1 MLAETPTG
9 GSSLE
14 AGTHME
20 EATQFSLNVSKL
32 KYSPPKNYLL
42 EYEEGIYRFITSR
55 SQYLASVLPKNQ
67 YGTYL
72 SHINSNVKLE
82 EISFVAEQGKI
93 TAILGPNKQERKT
106 LINLIATKVI
116 NGEAEGDIVMQGVTD
131 GTLSYSKHMAFVPRK
146 SLYIPGL
153 TYYEMIY
160 YAAELRCSAYV
171 TDKSSSWSI
180 FIRKRVEE
188 VLDIMDLQ
196 SCRSNVIPE
205 YPVTRGEHGCEL
217 RRLNI
222 ATEIVTFPHLIA
234 IEDPTLD
241 LELPYALKIYGRLKL
256 LARRGH
262 AIVCTMDKPSSIVYS
277 QLDHVVLIAGGY
289 SITSVPAMS
298 IESYFTDKDLGYSR
312 RKGTDL
318 IDFVYDIASGVER
331 STTRRVADSSFA
343 LHEKFEVSS
352 YYKKPSVVDGFSYS
366 ALPTEQGLK
375 YYGYKIDGPSL
386 LAYRTY
392 IALCRALRVK
402 FREIEI
408 IKKTFGSSIL
418 VGLVVGYLQW
428 NQGSY
433 GIYTMTIV
441 QVPYPQTANITAVLF
456 FISIFVFVQQALNVH
471 VICKKFEQFRTEQ
484 LVKCT
489 PTLSFVI
496 ATALSEGP
504 FVVFSAFIFAN
515 LIYWMTS
522 MNNGSDN
529 YFYFCNVLVMVSLV
543 GLSTTAMMTGVLRR
557 EFVVRDMYLLF
568 SFLMVLISGF
578 PFQLPGVRDYIA
590 DIAVINPTRWAFE
603 ALMKWK
609 FGQHYEDGNYYITP
623 FGFNTFND
631 GHVFEIQFNFIVFA
645 IVVLVLSLL
654 PKPNV
659 LKRRDIYKNAI
670 DTSRMST
677 DSFDGTNMPAPRT
690 SEMVK
695 PLLFTRESSI
705 VSNKSRLSV
714 TVSQQG
720 ESAVS
725 RGGTVSFQNINY
737 YLNDYSRGSKNSTK
751 VLDNVSGQFDWGKL
765 SMVLGSTGSGKST
778 LLRVLA
784 GEKPT
789 RNADVTGS
797 LTVDNKE
804 IDYSIPIYQRAAFVG
819 INDDFHRD
827 ITVEETLTYAMMLR
841 CYNRLGLKA
850 VKENVDKTL
859 EILQLDKVRKSKTKY
874 LLRGERRRL
883 SIGEEIVAGPSILF
897 IDEPTT
903 GLGELEE
910 SVMLRLFR
918 EMVNQ
923 DKTVIATLH
932 QPSAKAY
939 ELFDTLLLLSK
950 GQVIYH
956 GPASDATKYFTSAPC
971 KFVYANYNNPAD
983 FLMDL
988 ASNHVHDSTG
998 SYVSTSELAR
1008 AYSTSEIALKIANAH
1023 RVANNGRASG
1033 NSSNSSNP
1041 MRFSEIDS
1049 DKGVSDSSNIHYQ
1062 QQSIAGMLLDY
1073 FYSFNRA
1080 AICETMFK
1088 VEILT
1093 YRSFKS
1099 LFARKKLLLGT
1110 IILHILLACILGW
1123 ILGDSYGEIYNV
1135 TSFFAVGTLLLMI
1148 ANIQLAYY
1156 MVVSQRIFLKENSR
1170 QLYNI
1175 FPHWVNHTLPV
1186 TLLKIVNAAIY
1197 AAITRNIL
1205 NLDDDPDVAGFYYYS
1220 TMASV
1225 VCAFYIAE
1233 CIISFTPD
1241 VRVAYLSIPAVA
1253 FSHFTFSGLF
1263 IKYQSLPSWLAPWM
1277 PSVSIIRWAL
1287 QGEFINEFDPQRCT
1301 ISPECQT
1308 GACELCTFPTIE
1320 GNTVTYSTWDA
1331 LLTLFGWG
1339 GKTKY
1344 FCASII
1350 ILWLVLYKVLAYIGC
1365 GCSIV
1370 YFRRSNQVKYDID
1383 E

>member
-1 MLAETPTG
+1 MMAQIT
-9 GSSLE
+9 SSLE
-14 AGTHME
+14 AGTNKEE
-20 EATQFSLNVSKL
+20 EAISFSLNVSKL
-32 KYSPPKNYLL
+32 KYTPPKNHLL
-42 EYEEGIYRFITSR
+42 EYEESFYQSITKTSK
-55 SQYLASVLPKNQ
+55 YLASIWPKNQ

-72 SHINSNVKLE
+72 SKINSNVKLE

-116 NGEAEGDIVMQGVTD
+116 NGEAEGDIVMQGVSN
-131 GTLSYSKHMAFVPRK
+131 GSLNYSKHMAFVPRK

-160 YAAELRCSAYV
+160 YAAELRCIALV
-171 TDKSSSWSI
+171 TGKSSLSWGV

-196 SCRSNVIPE
+196 SCRNNIIPE

-222 ATEIVTFPHLIA
+222 ATEIVTFPQLIA

-241 LELPYALKIYGRLKL
+241 LELSYALKIYSRLKL
-256 LARRGH
+256 LAQRGH
-262 AIVCTMDKPSSIVYS
+262 AIICTMDKPSSILYN

-289 SITSVPAMS
+289 SIASVPATS
-298 IESYFTDKDLGYSR
+298 LESYFTDKDLGYTR

-318 IDFVYDIASGVER
+318 LDFVYDIASGVER
-331 STTRRVADSSFA
+331 STTRRVADAPFT
-343 LHEKFEVSS
+343 LHEKFELSS
-352 YYKKPSVVDGFSYS
+352 YYKKPCVINGFSYS
-366 ALPTEQGLK
+366 ALPNEHGQK
-375 YYGYKIDGPSL
+375 CFGYKIDGPSI

-418 VGLVVGYLQW
+418 IGLAVGYLQW

-433 GIYTMTIV
+433 GVYTMTIV
-441 QVPYPQTANITAVLF
+441 QVPYPETANVTAVLF

-489 PTLSFVI
+489 PTLSFVV

-522 MNNGSDN
+522 MNYGRDN

-568 SFLMVLISGF
+568 SFLMVLVSGF
-578 PFQLPGVRDYIA
+578 PFQLPGIRGYIA
-590 DIAVINPTRWAFE
+590 DIATINPTRWAFE

-609 FGQHYEDGNYYITP
+609 FGQHYEDGDYYIAP
-623 FGFNTFND
+623 FGFNNFND
-631 GHVFEIQFNFIVFA
+631 GHIFEIQFNFIVFA
-645 IVVLVLSLL
+645 VVVLVLSLL
-654 PKPNV
+654 PKPNL
-659 LKRRDIYKNAI
+659 LKRKNVYTTAV
-670 DTSRMST
+670 DTSRMSS

-737 YLNDYSRGSKNSTK
+737 YLNDYRRGSKNSTK
-751 VLDNVSGQFDWGKL
+751 ILDNVSGQFDWGKL
-765 SMVLGSTGSGKST
+765 SMILGSAGSGKST
-778 LLRVLA
+778 LLRVLS

-797 LTVDNKE
+797 LTIDNKE
-804 IDYSIPIYQRAAFVG
+804 IDYSVPIYQRAAFVG
-819 INDDFHRD
+819 VNDDFHRD
-827 ITVEETLTYAMMLR
+827 ITVEEALTYAVMLR
-841 CYNRLGLKA
+841 CYNRLGLKV

-859 EILQLDKVRKSKTKY
+859 EILQLDKVRNSKTKY

-883 SIGEEIVAGPSILF
+883 SIGEEIVSGPSILF

-903 GLGELEE
+903 GLGEVEE
-910 SVMLRLFR
+910 SLMLRLFR

-923 DKTVIATLH
+923 DKTVVATLH
-932 QPSAKAY
+932 LPSAKAY
-939 ELFDTLLLLSK
+939 ELFDTVLLLSK

-956 GPASDATKYFTSAPC
+956 GPASDAIKYFTTAPC
-971 KFVYANYNNPAD
+971 KFQYANYNNPAD

-988 ASNHVHDSTG
+988 SSNHAQDSTG
-998 SYVSTSELAR
+998 ACVNTNELAR
-1008 AYSTSEIALKIANAH
+1008 VYSTSDIALKIANAH
-1023 RVANNGRASG
+1023 RLATNSRTSGASNNSG
-1033 NSSNSSNP
+1033 NP

-1049 DKGVSDSSNIHYQ
+1049 DKSMSNSHNIHYH
-1062 QQSIAGMLLDY
+1062 QQSIGAMLLDY
-1073 FYSFNRA
+1073 LYSFNSA
-1080 AICETMFK
+1080 GFHETIFK

-1093 YRSFKS
+1093 SRSFKS

-1110 IILHILLACILGW
+1110 VVLHILLACILGW

-1175 FPHWVNHTLPV
+1175 FPHWVNHTLPL
-1186 TLLKIVNAAIY
+1186 TLVKIVNAAIY
-1197 AAITRNIL
+1197 AAITRSIL
-1205 NLDDDPDVAGFYYYS
+1205 NLDDNTEVAGFYYFS

-1225 VCAFYIAE
+1225 VCSFYIAE
-1233 CIISFTPD
+1233 CIISFNPD
-1241 VRVAYLSIPAVA
+1241 VRVAYLTIPAVA

-1301 ISPECQT
+1301 ISP
-1308 GACELCTFPTIE
+1308 ACKSGGCDLCTFPTIE
-1320 GNTVTYSTWDA
+1320 GNSVTYSTWGA

-1339 GKTKY
+1339 GKTKH

-1350 ILWLVLYKVLAYIGC
+1350 ILWLVIYKLVSYIGC
-1365 GCSIV
+1365 GVSIV
-1370 YFRRSNQVKYDID
+1370 NFRRGNQVKNSH
-1383 E
+1383 EE